1 MIKNGVNPDHAVGF
15 LNKQTLG
22 TNLAQTMGLWLA
34 EHADAPWS
42 AFKQAFL
49 QMNPGKPPQV
59 TRLTWKSLSMKSS
72 GNYHSYLQEFNRQR
86 ALIHTGPDEV
96 IEQFLL
102 GLSATLRTQMEF
114 LKNRNWQSHEFAE
127 LVNATTERV
136 NSTTASA
143 TKDATQNITSGSST
157 YPKRAR
163 TDHPNKHA
171 GPSKKAQAQQTA
183 AGAKPKFVGKTPGET
198 SAITQYCYEKG
209 LCKFCKGRHHYS
221 TCRTKEIKDS
231 PILLAGMSLS
241 GSTGAT
247 PAQTPERR
255 QKTLS
260 SSSTTGPVC
269 Y

>member
-34 EHADAPWS
+34 EHSDAPWS
-42 AFKQAFL
+42 AFKRAFL

-102 GLSATLRTQMEF
+102 GLSDSGTLRTQMEF
-114 LKNRNWQSHEFAE
+114 LKNRNWQSDEFAE

-136 NSTTASA
+136 NSTTAFA
-143 TKDATQNITSGSST
+143 TKDATPNLTSSSSS

-163 TDHPNKHA
+163 TDHPARHA
-171 GPSKKAQAQQTA
+171 GPGKRAQAQHTA
-183 AGAKPKFVGKTPGET
+183 ARAKPNCGQDPPGN
-198 SAITQYCYEKG
+198 QC
-209 LCKFCKGRHHYS
+209 HHS
-221 TCRTKEIKDS
+221 V
-231 PILLAGMSLS
+231 LL
-241 GSTGAT
+241 
-247 PAQTPERR
+247 
-255 QKTLS
+255 
-260 SSSTTGPVC
+260 
-269 Y
+269 